1 MHIFK
6 EKSQKGFKS
15 RFDTAIAKY
24 SSRAAGIFRN
34 FGKRF
39 DLRRVMVILLQQK
52 NFSTNVIYFVV
63 GHESFIEEAI
73 EVEDRRG
80 LWLGGSWRYIA
91 GGLCRGR
98 EAEEVRRR
106 RRRSEDGRRV
116 EI

>member
-1 MHIFK
+1 M
-6 EKSQKGFKS
+6 
-15 RFDTAIAKY
+15 T
-24 SSRAAGIFRN
+24 
-34 FGKRF
+34 
-39 DLRRVMVILLQQK
+39 ILLQQK

-98 EAEEVRRR
+98 EAEEEERRR
-106 RRRSEDGRRV
+106 GREKSRNLTTPHRRGGEKQTDAP
-116 EI
+116 

>member
-1 MHIFK
+1 MQIFK
-6 EKSQKGFKS
+6 EKIQKGFKS

-63 GHESFIEEAI
+63 GHEGEQMVCSKLMIQKKI
-73 EVEDRRG
+73 VIPV
-80 LWLGGSWRYIA
+80 WT
-91 GGLCRGR
+91 
-98 EAEEVRRR
+98 
-106 RRRSEDGRRV
+106 
-116 EI
+116 